1 MQTMDTQQTAPSGG
15 LFSPAAARNS
25 DAILGLL
32 SAHLPA
38 RGHVLEIAS
47 GSGQHA
53 MAAARALPDIVWQPS
68 DPSSEALQSIEAWR
82 TTDTLPNLCAPLR
95 VDMTAPETWPDQTF
109 DAIVCINMIHISPWK
124 ATQGLMAL
132 AGKVLP
138 VGGLLYLYGP
148 YLEKD
153 VPLAPSNAAFDES
166 LKSRNP
172 EWGLRDSRDVSLEAK
187 KHGLRFT
194 RRVEMQAN
202 NISLMYRRF

>member
-1 MQTMDTQQTAPSGG
+1 MDTQQAAPSGG

-32 SAHLPA
+32 SSHLPA

-53 MAAARALPDIVWQPS
+53 VTAARALPDIIWQPS

-82 TTDTLPNLCAPLR
+82 TADSLPNLRAPLR
-95 VDMTAPETWPDQTF
+95 VDMTAPDTWPDQTY
-109 DAIVCINMIHISPWK
+109 DAVVCINMIHISPWQ
-124 ATQGLMAL
+124 ATEGLMAL
-132 AGKVLP
+132 ASKVLP

-153 VPLAPSNAAFDES
+153 VPLAPSNAAFDQS

-187 KHGLRFT
+187 KYGLRFT